1 MVGFLV
7 TKKNGTTSFKIGG
20 SIFFVFMLFTIF
32 VFYSA
37 LNPALAKNNDKVFQ
51 RVGDILQ
58 IAVPASAYIATFVAD
73 DNEGRNQFYT
83 SLAAN
88 LLITYGLKY
97 SINRTRPDGGG
108 ASFPSGHT
116 SSAFQGAAFIHRRY
130 GIKYAAPAYIAGV
143 LVAASRV
150 DADRHHL
157 SDVVAG
163 AVLGIAVSFYFTTPN
178 MKFVPKFEEGEYSV
192 EFGYKF

>member
-1 MVGFLV
+1 MRLFLV
-7 TKKNGTTSFKIGG
+7 KKKNRTSSFKIGS
-20 SIFFVFMLFTIF
+20 SIFFAFLLFTYANIS
-32 VFYSA
+32 Y
-37 LNPALAKNNDKVFQ
+37 AKNNDVVFQ

-58 IAVPASAYIATFVAD
+58 IAVPASAYIATFIAD

-88 LLITYGLKY
+88 LLITHGLKY

-116 SSAFQGAAFIHRRY
+116 SAAFHGAAFIHRRY
-130 GIKYAAPAYIAGV
+130 GLKYATPAYLAGI

-150 DADRHHL
+150 DADRHYI

-178 MKFVPKFEEGEYSV
+178 MEFAPKIEAGEYSV

>member
-1 MVGFLV
+1 MTIFLV
-7 TKKNGTTSFKIGG
+7 KKINRTSSFKIGG
-20 SIFFVFMLFTIF
+20 SIFFVILLSLVSNF
-32 VFYSA
+32 A
-37 LNPALAKNNDKVFQ
+37 NAKNNDKVFQ

-58 IAVPASAYIATFVAD
+58 IAVPASAYIATFVTD

-97 SINRTRPDGGG
+97 SINKTRPDGGG

-116 SSAFQGAAFIHRRY
+116 SAAFHGAAFIHRRY
-130 GIKYAAPAYIAGV
+130 GLKYATPAYLAGF

-150 DADRHHL
+150 DADRHYI

-178 MKFVPKFEEGEYSV
+178 MKFAPKIDAGEYSV